1 MLSVSSI
8 KAGNDGKVNARL
20 ILPCKDSIVWNW
32 GSTCRIRV
40 ATFLG
45 GGGYDLLYYPVS
57 VYRLQITSRLQIEI
71 IFLFLK
77 EKGSIFFLN

>member
-1 MLSVSSI
+1 MLSVSPI

-32 GSTCRIRV
+32 RSTCRIRV
-40 ATFLG
+40 ATFHG

-57 VYRLQITSRLQIEI
+57 VHRSQITSRLQIGI

-77 EKGSIFFLN
+77 EKRKHFFF